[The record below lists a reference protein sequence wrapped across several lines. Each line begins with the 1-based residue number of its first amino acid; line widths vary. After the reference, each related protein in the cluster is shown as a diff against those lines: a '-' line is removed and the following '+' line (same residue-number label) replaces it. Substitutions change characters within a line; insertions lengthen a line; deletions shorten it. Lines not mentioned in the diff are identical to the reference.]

1 MKKVL
6 YGLKQAL
13 RAWYNKI
20 EAYFTREWFEKCCS
34 NHTLFTK
41 KEGGNILIV
50 SLYVDDLIFTGD
62 NRSMCDKFKS
72 SMMREFDMSDLGMMK
87 YFLGIEVIQNEVGI
101 FICQRK
107 YAREVLEKFGMEN
120 SNSVKNPIISGTR
133 LSKDET

>member
-1 MKKVL
+1 
-6 YGLKQAL
+6 
-13 RAWYNKI
+13 
-20 EAYFTREWFEKCCS
+20 
-34 NHTLFTK
+34 
-41 KEGGNILIV
+41 
-50 SLYVDDLIFTGD
+50 
-62 NRSMCDKFKS
+62 
-72 SMMREFDMSDLGMMK
+72 MMREFDMSDLGMMK